1 MEGKRFRRIQNGCIY
16 EVIGREETPGQQPR
30 WILWNEKIG
39 KQELA
44 DDFRLNRQVGWE
56 IVGAGVDQESVPKA
70 APISLMKKVSGD

>member
-16 EVIGREETPGQQPR
+16 EVIGRDETPGQPPR

-39 KQELA
+39 ERALA

-56 IVGAGVDQESVPKA
+56 IVGKSGRQQSTAQETP
-70 APISLMKKVSGD
+70 APLMRKPGAE